1 MNRFASDSTNPSS
14 TTSNAKQLSANT
26 PLSDITSVT
35 SASDTA
41 HQSKASGLGTNLFD
55 FTNQHH
61 DGSAMMSN
69 REQDRSVQSDDLMH
83 LQVPTKYTRNLRY
96 LANNDFLG
104 DFTKVTQVNSMNSV
118 TNTFNYKSHPN
129 AKTKSSLTINDEN
142 HPLHSLHE
150 DEEMPPVQTS
160 TVLLSTPNGA
170 NAQNTP
176 DWIPKE
182 LDTKWNSEEN
192 DENPDFMSSVRINKQ
207 PDSKQQNNLDLEF
220 PSTSNTMIHNKNH
233 HNKQTPMWQRVQ
245 KLSQPNFHDIFLS
258 QSDRDVFETHSGD
271 VNPLQLQNHSLS
283 STMSTPFGTM
293 KGNKQNL
300 EYNTNLTKSEKRM
313 VAGNPES
320 PLKLFADNYNTY
332 TKEKLNGVLKK
343 VNDNR
348 SAQQTPQAIPNKHGS
363 NPSLQQLPQP
373 RIHEFTKTNGYT
385 DQQFIQNANQ
395 IFNQIQRKGFKI
407 PDDINRNTTATST
420 PKPNKI
426 LYPNQ
431 PKNYGVDKELTKTD
445 EITSDDYTSYES
457 NNEDEGED
465 IQHQYD
471 SYRHHTQNDYTSF
484 DHSSRQI
491 PSEEISHSRTDSEFT
506 FDEISSDDNGVS
518 HPARQSLH
526 KEQYYNSEND
536 TTNRVP
542 HQLSSQAGVQS
553 NVEDQY
559 EYTSQSHTQSEDEQE
574 DQDEMNEVRSKLK
587 NVGHKITGNKP
598 DLPENS
604 FFNSTTDSIPEFNI
618 KLKHASQLRLNE
630 AKVLKA
636 RDLNSQS
643 ITRGRVRPDTALPI
657 EYGNMVLDEKNQRWI
672 RMQDKENAHGSL
684 DSIEDLEISD
694 DHKYQKKSFRKDG
707 KSKMEVSFDL
717 KHERSADVTK
727 ISDLNDVTFSQ
738 SQKKLVAVITDV
750 LANSDH
756 FQHKWNQIKEI
767 MLSGYQLHN
776 IKDMNKFL
784 PNLTNVDLSR
794 NSIQY
799 LEGLPKKLLSLNLS
813 ENNIDDMTSF
823 GQFHDLQYLNLSSN
837 HLVNLSNIRNNI
849 HLSELNLSNNELN
862 NLKGIEKLINLT
874 KLNLS
879 QNKLIGELDLSK
891 SELPHLEVLNLSEN
905 NIQSVIGIENLPEL
919 RVLDLTEN
927 QVIHISCSVKHK
939 SLKKL
944 ILKLN
949 NLKKLNLE
957 PFPHLR
963 VLRID
968 GNSLNVLTD
977 INRLKYLQELSVKCQ
992 SNTNIVDNIMQNSTI
1007 LQTLD
1012 LSGNVRFDL
1021 ARFANQ
1027 TREIQSRTYF
1037 SLTKLVLTAMN
1048 LTALPRSFSNLYPNI
1063 RELNLNFNRI
1073 DNLNGLSQLS
1083 NLRKLYLVSNNI
1095 TKTET
1100 VITGLGGCRNTLKVL
1115 DLRLNP
1121 CNVELYPY
1129 VFNPTEL
1136 DLARKG
1142 DIPVHL
1148 ETLDEI
1154 EYFSIYYEA
1163 LNKTTEDWEERD
1175 GEFVHRIA
1183 GDKRGLLRNQY
1194 ELLFINYFH
1203 NIIQLDG
1210 TIVSEH
1216 KRNHLKSKLRQEP

>member
-14 TTSNAKQLSANT
+14 TTSNAKQLSANI

-35 SASDTA
+35 TASDTA
-41 HQSKASGLGTNLFD
+41 HQSKASALGTNLFD

-61 DGSAMMSN
+61 DGSAVASN
-69 REQDRSVQSDDLMH
+69 HEQDHSIQSDDLMN

-150 DEEMPPVQTS
+150 DEELPPVQTS
-160 TVLLSTPNGA
+160 TVLLSSSNDD

-182 LDTKWNSEEN
+182 LDTKWNSEEI
-192 DENPDFMSSVRINKQ
+192 DENLDFMSSVRINKQ
-207 PDSKQQNNLDLEF
+207 ATSQQNNVELEF
-220 PSTSNTMIHNKNH
+220 PSTSNTMIHNKNN

-258 QSDRDVFETHSGD
+258 QSERDVFESHRGD
-271 VNPLQLQNHSLS
+271 VNRSQSQNHSLS

-300 EYNTNLTKSEKRM
+300 EYNTNLTKTEKRT

-348 SAQQTPQAIPNKHGS
+348 SAQQTPQAMTNKHSS

-407 PDDINRNTTATST
+407 PDDLNRNTTATST

-431 PKNYGVDKELTKTD
+431 PKNHILDKDSTKTD
-445 EITSDDYTSYES
+445 DITSDDYTSYES
-457 NNEDEGED
+457 NDEDEGEEN
-465 IQHQYD
+465 QPEYD
-471 SYRHHTQNDYTSF
+471 SYRHQTQNDYTSF

-491 PSEEISHSRTDSEFT
+491 PSAEISHSRTDSEFT

-518 HPARQSLH
+518 HPARQGQH
-526 KEQYYNSEND
+526 REQYYKSEND
-536 TTNRVP
+536 TTNRVS
-542 HQLSSQAGVQS
+542 HQLSSQVDVHE
-553 NVEDQY
+553 NDEDQF
-559 EYTSQSHTQSEDEQE
+559 EYTSQSLTLSENRQE
-574 DQDEMNEVRSKLK
+574 DQDEMNEIHKKVDQETTGSKA
-587 NVGHKITGNKP
+587 NK
-598 DLPENS
+598 PENS
-604 FFNSTTDSIPEFNI
+604 FFNSTTNSIPEFNI

-630 AKVLKA
+630 AKVLRD

-643 ITRGRVRPDTALPI
+643 ITRGRVRPDAALPH

-672 RMQDKENAHGSL
+672 KMQDKENAHGSL
-684 DSIEDLEISD
+684 DSIEDLEISN
-694 DHKYQKKSFRKDG
+694 DHKYQNKSFKKDG

-717 KHERSADVTK
+717 KNERSPDVTK

-738 SQKKLVAVITDV
+738 SQKRLVAVITDV

-767 MLSGYQLHN
+767 VLSGYQLQN
-776 IKDMNKFL
+776 IKDLNKIL

-794 NSIQY
+794 NFIQY
-799 LEGLPKKLLSLNLS
+799 LDGLPKNLLSLDLS
-813 ENNIDDMTSF
+813 ENSIDDMTSF
-823 GQFHDLQYLNLSSN
+823 GQFHDLQYLNLSTN
-837 HLVNLSNIRNNI
+837 HLVNLSNIRNSI
-849 HLSELNLSNNELN
+849 HLSELNLSNNELA
-862 NLKGIEKLINLT
+862 NLNGIEKLINLT

-879 QNKLIGELDLSK
+879 QNKLIGELDFSK

-905 NIQSVIGIENLPEL
+905 NIQSVLGIENLPEL

-927 QVIHISCSVKHK
+927 QLIQISCSYKHK

-944 ILKLN
+944 VLKLN
-949 NLKKLNLE
+949 NLKRLNLE
-957 PFPHLR
+957 PFPNLR
-963 VLRID
+963 VLRVD

-977 INRLKYLQELSVKCQ
+977 INRLKHLQELSVKCQ

-1012 LSGNVRFDL
+1012 LSGNIRFDL
-1021 ARFANQ
+1021 AGFANR
-1027 TREIQSRTYF
+1027 TSEIQSRTYF

-1048 LTALPRSFSNLYPNI
+1048 LTALPPSFSNLYPNI

-1073 DNLNGLSQLS
+1073 HNLNGLSQLT
-1083 NLRKLYLVSNNI
+1083 NLRKLYLVSNSI
-1095 TKTET
+1095 TRTEI
-1100 VITGLGGCRNTLKVL
+1100 VITGLSGSRNTLKVL

-1148 ETLDEI
+1148 DTLDEI

-1163 LNKTTEDWEERD
+1163 LNKTTEEWEERD
-1175 GEFVHRIA
+1175 GEIVHRIA

-1203 NIIQLDG
+1203 NIVQLDG
-1210 TIVSEH
+1210 TIVSEN
-1216 KRNHLKSKLRQEP
+1216 KRNQLKSMLRQEI